1 MNLFQILATDMCNNA
16 LVQTVIGA
24 VKTVFTII
32 QIAIPI
38 VLIVYCT
45 IDMFKAITSGDE
57 KKTKEAWKTA
67 GRRLIYAIIAFL
79 IPWLISLVFTFAGSI
94 INDTEAQGELSNFQT
109 FFACWKGSNTNNVSN
124 TKTGECRRYDSNGK
138 LYVDEGATSKE
149 VCSNIGG
156 FWSNN

>member
-1 MNLFQILATDMCNNA
+1 MNLFQILATDMCNNT
-16 LVQTVIGA
+16 LVSTVIGV

-79 IPWLISLVFTFAGSI
+79 IPWLVSLVFSFAGSI

-109 FFACWKGSNTNNVSN
+109 FFACWRNNSGTKGSN
-124 TKTGECRRYDSNGK
+124 TKTGKCYKYNSNGN
-138 LYVDEGATSKE
+138 LYVEAGATSEE
-149 VCSNIGG
+149 VCDAVGG
-156 FWSNN
+156 NWSK

>member
-1 MNLFQILATDMCNNA
+1 MNLFQILATDMCNNT
-16 LVQTVIGA
+16 LVSTVIGA
-24 VKTVFTII
+24 VKTIFTII

-79 IPWLISLVFTFAGSI
+79 IPWLVSLVFSK
-94 INDTEAQGELSNFQT
+94 L
-109 FFACWKGSNTNNVSN
+109 
-124 TKTGECRRYDSNGK
+124 TKEDIK
-138 LYVDEGATSKE
+138 LILNQMEEDKEDYYSKL
-149 VCSNIGG
+149 
-156 FWSNN
+156 